1 MAGSLEAIRAELEGA
16 LAGREEAEVTVT
28 SEFAYAPEEP
38 IPVRVRKRGHR
49 YDLDDLARAT
59 ELAGRRPGW
68 LEVADE
74 VVAEGG
80 LNVNRA
86 GVVFV
91 SAVEGRDL
99 AALAHKAA
107 EASRAVYAEL
117 LEYREG
123 L

>member
-38 IPVRVRKRGHR
+38 IRVRVRKRGHR

-59 ELAGRRPGW
+59 EAGRRPGW

-107 EASRAVYAEL
+107 EASRAVSAEL